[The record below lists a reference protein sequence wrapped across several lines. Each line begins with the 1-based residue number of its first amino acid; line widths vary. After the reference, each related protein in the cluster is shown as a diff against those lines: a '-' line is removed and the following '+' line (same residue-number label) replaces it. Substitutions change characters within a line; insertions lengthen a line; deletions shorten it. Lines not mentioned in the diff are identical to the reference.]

1 MAGAL
6 VLEGESVG
14 GRVFIRMSIHTWSE
28 DREEETSM
36 EVEVADSENGDGQ
49 KHPPNNDV
57 LEKDHQSGRD
67 LRCGRD
73 LGTLWILI
81 VE

>member
-1 MAGAL
+1 VAGAL

-14 GRVFIRMSIHTWSE
+14 GRVFIRRSIHTWSE
-28 DREEETSM
+28 DTEEETSM

-57 LEKDHQSGRD
+57 LEKDHRSGRD
-67 LRCGRD
+67 LR
-73 LGTLWILI
+73 
-81 VE
+81 